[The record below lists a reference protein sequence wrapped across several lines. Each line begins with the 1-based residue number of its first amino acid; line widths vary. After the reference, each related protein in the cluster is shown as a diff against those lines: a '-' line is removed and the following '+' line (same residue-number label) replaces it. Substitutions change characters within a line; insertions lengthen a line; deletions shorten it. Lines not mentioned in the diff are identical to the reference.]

1 VVTYNLSSLI
11 EELAMQTN
19 WNQQSPILLNPGPV
33 TLTRRV
39 RGALSQAD
47 LCHREPEFAALQAEI
62 RERLASIYPQA
73 ARDFTAVLL
82 TGSGTAAVEAMVG
95 SLVAR
100 NGLALVVA
108 NGVYGERMAA
118 MLEAQGKAI
127 HLARAEWTEPMNLAM
142 AEQILARE
150 PRITHVLAVHHE
162 TTTGRLN
169 DIPALG
175 ALCRRYRVP
184 MLLDC
189 ISSFGGEE
197 IDFNGWN
204 LEACA
209 GTANKCLH
217 GVPGVSFVLVRESAL
232 QSRRSGATGVYLD
245 LFRHYAEQRKDSSAF
260 TPAVQVCYAL
270 VEALRELTAVGG
282 WQARRARYAALSR
295 QVFAGLRAQGVAPLL
310 DLTAPSSS
318 VLTAYRLPAGYTYT
332 SLHDF
337 LKAAGFV
344 IYAGQGRFDQE
355 IFRIAVM
362 GEINSADVE
371 RLLSAF
377 ARFWGSVRIE
387 QACAM

>member
-1 VVTYNLSSLI
+1 
-11 EELAMQTN
+11 MQTN
-19 WNQQSPILLNPGPV
+19 WKQQSPKLLNPGPV
-33 TLTRRV
+33 TLTPRV
-39 RGALSQAD
+39 REALLRAD

-62 RERLASIYPQA
+62 RERLVAIYPQA

-95 SLVAR
+95 SLVPR
-100 NGLALVVA
+100 NGRALVVA

-118 MLEAQGKAI
+118 MLEAQGKTV
-127 HLARAEWTEPMNLAM
+127 HLARAEWIEPMNLTL
-142 AEQILARE
+142 AEQMLARE

-175 ALCRRYRVP
+175 TLCRRYRVP
-184 MLLDC
+184 LLLDC
-189 ISSFGGEE
+189 VSSFGGEE
-197 IDFNGWN
+197 IDFEHWN

-217 GVPGVSFVLVRESAL
+217 GVPGISFVLARESAL
-232 QSRRSGATGVYLD
+232 QTRQSGATSVYLD
-245 LFRHYAEQRKDSSAF
+245 LLHHYAEQQKNSSPF
-260 TPAVQVCYAL
+260 TPAIHVSYAL
-270 VEALRELTAVGG
+270 AEALRELADTGG
-282 WQARRARYAALSR
+282 WQSRHAHYTALAR
-295 QVFAGLRAQGVAPLL
+295 QVFNGLRAQGVEPLL
-310 DLTAPSSS
+310 NLKAPSSS
-318 VLTAYRLPAGYTYT
+318 VLTAYQVPPGYAYA

-344 IYAGQGRFDQE
+344 IYAGQGKFNQE

-362 GEINSADVE
+362 GALDSTEVE

-377 ARFWGSVRIE
+377 QQFWCTARNEPVRARLAE
-387 QACAM
+387 ASG